1 MRWRPRRKA
10 PADPSPAGQKP
21 PVRPPLPENP
31 YRRFYTQT
39 PTFEELVRR
48 TKGEAPDQK
57 P

>member
-1 MRWRPRRKA
+1 MRWRPCRKA
-10 PADPSPAGQKP
+10 PADPSRAGQEP